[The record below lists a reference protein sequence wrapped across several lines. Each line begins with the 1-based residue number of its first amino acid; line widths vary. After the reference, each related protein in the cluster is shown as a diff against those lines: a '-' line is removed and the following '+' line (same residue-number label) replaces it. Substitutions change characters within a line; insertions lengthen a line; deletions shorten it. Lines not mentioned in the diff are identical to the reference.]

1 MPVSVTDLMCPSS
14 HPSVEGCQVIGIVEK
29 GDGGPEVAYL
39 HEHVSAT
46 PEVLDLAGPANPGEV
61 FRLAAPCQTK
71 TCPHFGGGA
80 CGLITSIVKTL
91 APVVDALPPCL
102 IRKECR
108 WFHQEGAAACHRCPQ
123 VVTVTRP
130 ATPNAVEPAALLQ
143 RAEA

>member
-1 MPVSVTDLMCPSS
+1 VSVSDLLCPSS
-14 HPSVEGCQVIGIVEK
+14 HPSVEGCQVIGIVEQAA
-29 GDGGPEVAYL
+29 GGPEVAYL
-39 HEHVSAT
+39 NEHIAAT

-61 FRLAAPCQTK
+61 FRLAAPCQTR
-71 TCPHFGGGA
+71 TCPHFDGGA

-123 VVTVTRP
+123 VVTVNRA
-130 ATPNAVEPAALLQ
+130 ATPHVAQPAAPLHV
-143 RAEA
+143 A

>member
-1 MPVSVTDLMCPSS
+1 VSVSDLMCPSS
-14 HPSVEGCQVIGIVEK
+14 HPSVEGCQVIGIVER

-39 HEHVSAT
+39 NEHIAAT

-71 TCPHFGGGA
+71 TCPHFDRGA

-123 VVTVTRP
+123 VVTVNRA
-130 ATPNAVEPAALLQ
+130 ATPHPVQPAAPIQLV
-143 RAEA
+143 